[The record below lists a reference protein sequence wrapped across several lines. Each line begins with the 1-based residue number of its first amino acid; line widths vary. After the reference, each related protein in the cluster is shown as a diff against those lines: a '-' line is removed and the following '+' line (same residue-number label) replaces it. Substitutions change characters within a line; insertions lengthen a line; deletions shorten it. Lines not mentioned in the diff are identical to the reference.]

1 MRTHDGLELFV
12 RVDGPD
18 TAPVTVVM
26 LHGWTVRSEGW
37 HYQVRDLLSRYGH
50 NIRIVSY
57 DHRGHGQSEAA
68 PRQAC
73 TIANLG
79 RDAGDVIDTYAPTGR
94 LILAGHSM
102 GGMTLMALA
111 EQRPELIRQR
121 VDGVLFASSSA
132 GDLNTVTLGLPDIG
146 ARLRERLPLVLALRS
161 RMLSVSR
168 RRRQPTIERTITERL
183 LFGRPRRLAD
193 IALAVDAMI
202 TTPAASMTGF
212 YDSLMRH
219 QRVAALSA
227 YDGIPTRVLVGTD
240 DNLTPPVHSRV
251 IAANIDGARLTL
263 APGAGHYLP
272 LERDQLV
279 SDRLFELVDGAAGMT
294 RTAAAAQATVVSA
307 EPSASGPLS

>member
-1 MRTHDGLELFV
+1 MKTHDWLELFV
-12 RVDGPD
+12 RVDGPA
-18 TAPVTVVM
+18 TARVTVLM

-50 NIRIVSY
+50 DIRIVSY
-57 DHRGHGQSEAA
+57 DHRGHGRSEAA

-79 RDAGDVIDTYAPTGR
+79 RDAGTVIDTYAPTGR

-111 EQRPELIRQR
+111 EQRPDLIRQR

-132 GDLNTVTLGLPDIG
+132 GGLNTVTLGLPDIG
-146 ARLRERLPLVLALRS
+146 TRLRERLPYVLALRS
-161 RMLSVSR
+161 RMLSVSK
-168 RRRQPTIERTITERL
+168 RRRQPTIERTITQRL
-183 LFGRPRRLAD
+183 LFGQPRRLAD
-193 IALAVDAMI
+193 VALAIDAMI
-202 TTPAASMTGF
+202 TTPGTSMTGF
-212 YDSLMRH
+212 YDSLMQHDRA
-219 QRVAALSA
+219 AALSA
-227 YDGIPTRVLVGTD
+227 YDGIPTHVLVGTH

-251 IAANIDGARLTL
+251 IARHIDGARLTL

-279 SDRLFELVDGAAGMT
+279 SDRLCELVDGAL
-294 RTAAAAQATVVSA
+294 AATSAQATAQTA
-307 EPSASGPLS
+307 EPPVSEPLS

>member
-1 MRTHDGLELFV
+1 MRTHDGLDLFV

-37 HYQVRDLLSRYGH
+37 HYQIRDLLSRYGH
-50 NIRIVSY
+50 GIRIVSY
-57 DHRGHGQSEAA
+57 DHRGHGRSEAA

-79 RDAGDVIDTYAPTGR
+79 RDAGDVIDSYAPTGR

-102 GGMTLMALA
+102 GGMSLMALA

-132 GDLNTVTLGLPDIG
+132 GDLNTVTLGLPDVG
-146 ARLRERLPLVLALRS
+146 ARLRERLPYVLALRS

-168 RRRQPTIERTITERL
+168 RRQQPFIERTIAQRI
-183 LFGRPRRLAD
+183 LFGQPRRLAD
-193 IALAVDAMI
+193 VALAVDSMI
-202 TTPAASMTGF
+202 TTPSASMTGF

-219 QRVAALSA
+219 RRVAALSA
-227 YDGIPTRVLVGTD
+227 YDGIPTRVLVGTH

-251 IAANIDGARLTL
+251 IAQHIDGARLTL

-279 SDRLFELVDGAAGMT
+279 SDRLCELNDGALTAT
-294 RTAAAAQATVVSA
+294 TVQAAADREAA
-307 EPSASGPLS
+307 ASTAR